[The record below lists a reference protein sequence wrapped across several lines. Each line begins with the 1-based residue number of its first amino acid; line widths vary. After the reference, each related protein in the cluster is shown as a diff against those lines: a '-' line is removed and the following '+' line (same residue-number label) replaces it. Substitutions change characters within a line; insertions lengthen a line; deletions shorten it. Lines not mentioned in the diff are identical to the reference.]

1 MHQVRKVSRGLASLV
16 DLAVPGKVGPK
27 CSGWR
32 SQGAGKEL
40 SDTLSIASRSREAR
54 FATNPN
60 NCWGLLRSR
69 MMELPPYRSSVLRPN
84 MAVFLVFNPDH
95 IFNKKLADIGCASRR
110 CMRS

>member
-1 MHQVRKVSRGLASLV
+1 MHQVRKVSRGLASIV

-40 SDTLSIASRSREAR
+40 SDTLSIASRSRKAR

-60 NCWGLLRSR
+60 NCWGVVEEQDDGTPTVSQQCAPPQYGPIFGIQSRS
-69 MMELPPYRSSVLRPN
+69 
-84 MAVFLVFNPDH
+84 H
-95 IFNKKLADIGCASRR
+95 IQ
-110 CMRS
+110 